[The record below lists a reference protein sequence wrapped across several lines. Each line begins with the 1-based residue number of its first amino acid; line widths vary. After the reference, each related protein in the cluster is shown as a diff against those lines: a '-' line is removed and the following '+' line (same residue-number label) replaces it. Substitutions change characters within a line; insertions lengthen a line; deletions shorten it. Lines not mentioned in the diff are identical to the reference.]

1 MNHNTKA
8 RYAELELQ
16 HRPQVVEGLR
26 CAGMSYRE
34 IARTLE
40 ISARKV
46 EAVLGEAAA
55 LRASGHSHA
64 EIGRVIGL
72 PRTTVQD
79 MLREP
84 KRAQL
89 TERKTAAAVALVE
102 MHAMQIDVLAHFLGM
117 GRNHTY
123 MLVAELERVKLVRP
137 LQQVQPGAK
146 WVVPTRDTAARYLGW
161 RPKDW
166 TPPLMYA
173 NHYRA
178 VAQARIMLVG
188 SDPAR
193 WVSERRLRHE
203 AEQMG
208 RDGVVS
214 TGRAPRSDRP
224 HVHDGRFLRQTRAGR
239 EWWAVEVEL
248 TRKTR
253 EAMDVALRGAIRAA
267 RDAEPEPC
275 VGVLYLCRSAQVID
289 GVNAAANRLPVEFL
303 SLAMDLVVQDF
314 DDRWVEFLAEQQK
327 KRAAESVTARARHGL
342 HVTREAS

>member
-16 HRPQVVEGLR
+16 HRPQLVDGLR
-26 CAGMSYRE
+26 RTGMSYRE

-64 EIGRVIGL
+64 EIGQIVGL

-84 KRAQL
+84 KRASL
-89 TERKTAAAVALVE
+89 TGRKTAAVAALVE
-102 MHAMQIDVLAHFLGM
+102 MHGMQIDVLAHFLDT

-123 MLVAELERVKLVRP
+123 VLVAELERAKLVRP

-193 WVSERRLRHE
+193 WISERRLRHD
-203 AEQMG
+203 AEQAV

-214 TGRAPRSDRP
+214 TGRAPLAGRP
-224 HVHDGRFLRQTRAGR
+224 HVHDGRFLRHTRDGR
-239 EWWAVEVEL
+239 QWWAVEVEL

-253 EAMDVALRGAIRAA
+253 EAMDLALRGAIRAA
-267 RDAEPEPC
+267 RDAEPDPC
-275 VGVLYLCRSAQVID
+275 LGVLYLCRSAAVID
-289 GVNAAANRLPVEFL
+289 GVHAAADRLPAEFV
-303 SLAMDLVVQDF
+303 SLDMDLVVQDF
-314 DDRWVEFLAEQQK
+314 DDQWTEFLAGLNAK
-327 KRAAESVTARARHGL
+327 KAAQTARRGL
-342 HVTREAS
+342 HVTRKAS

>member
-16 HRPQVVEGLR
+16 HRPQLVDGLR
-26 CAGMSYRE
+26 RTGMSYRE

-55 LRASGHSHA
+55 LRAGGHSHA
-64 EIGRVIGL
+64 EIGRIIGL
-72 PRTTVQD
+72 ARTTVQD

-84 KRAQL
+84 KRASL
-89 TERKTAAAVALVE
+89 TGRKTAVVEALVE
-102 MHAMQIDVLAHFLGM
+102 MHAMQIDVLARFLDT

-123 MLVAELERVKLVRP
+123 VLVAELERAKLVRP

-188 SDPAR
+188 PDPSR
-193 WVSERRLRHE
+193 WISERRLRHD
-203 AEQMG
+203 AEQAV

-214 TGRAPRSDRP
+214 TGRAPSSDRP
-224 HVHDGRFLRQTRAGR
+224 HVHDGRFLRHTRDGR
-239 EWWAVEVEL
+239 QWWAVEVEL

-253 EAMDVALRGAIRAA
+253 EAMDLALRGAIRAA
-267 RDAEPEPC
+267 RDAEPDPC
-275 VGVLYLCRSAQVID
+275 LGVLYLCRSAAVID
-289 GVNAAANRLPVEFL
+289 GVHAAADRLPAEFVAL
-303 SLAMDLVVQDF
+303 DMDLVVQDF
-314 DDRWVEFLAEQQK
+314 DDQWTEFLTGLNKNKAA
-327 KRAAESVTARARHGL
+327 RAASARHGL